1 MRETESETDRD
12 RDSRYYKYWQ
22 LERLCE
28 DFVGILFTYL
38 QIFCKYNIIPKV
50 KVWRSEERR

>member
-28 DFVGILFTYL
+28 DFIGILFTYL

-50 KVWRSEERR
+50 KVW